1 MCYFL
6 SRFSAGEY
14 NKFRLTPLVDS
25 AIALAESGKI
35 GALNL
40 LMKRHPYTIS
50 SDILRVLSAIP
61 ETIAVQTYSQL
72 LPGKYP
78 PSIVILR
85 DGDWVECEQM
95 ASYINTS
102 PSQLDKRG
110 QVKTEILLKHSTGFL
125 WPSAAELS
133 EWYRSRARDI
143 DCLSGQLENCL
154 AMIELACQ
162 KGIVEL
168 QPFFDDMKYLYRV
181 VYSDELNEFI
191 MNLATWENLPDYQKF
206 KIILKGAKVE
216 TVVQRLDDMAIR
228 FMSKRLHVILSSNA
242 DKQEESYLTR
252 WMKEVAAENE
262 LAVCLSVIENGCGES
277 PIRGLFKDL
286 DEMIETA
293 IHCIYVCSATNQW
306 NTMSSVL
313 SKLLHKTKREKSLM
327 ASEDDFNRKDA
338 RQSLGT
344 SVVSYDDIQHVCADI
359 LSRLGDDVRDSYCDD
374 SRAYQFDNIKSLDMR
389 EKMLKVAEGHVEV
402 GRLFSYY
409 QVLIFLLPWKVA
421 A

>member
-1 MCYFL
+1 M
-6 SRFSAGEY
+6 
-14 NKFRLTPLVDS
+14 TPLVDT
-25 AIALAESGKI
+25 AVALAESGKI

-50 SDILRVLSAIP
+50 SAILRVLSAVP
-61 ETIAVQTYSQL
+61 ETIAVQTYGQL

-95 ASYINTS
+95 ASYMNTY
-102 PSQLDKRG
+102 PGQLDKRG

-125 WPSAAELS
+125 WPSVPELS

-154 AMIELACQ
+154 DMIELACQ

-168 QPFFDDMKYLYRV
+168 QPFLDDMKYLYRV

-206 KIILKGAKVE
+206 KIILKGAKDE
-216 TVVQRLDDMAIR
+216 TVVQRLDDMAIP
-228 FMSKRLHVILSSNA
+228 FMNKRLPSLSSSNT

-262 LAVCLSVIENGCGES
+262 LSICLCVIENGCGES
-277 PIRGLFKDL
+277 PICGLFKDL

-306 NTMSSVL
+306 NTMSSIL
-313 SKLLHKTKREKSLM
+313 SKLLHKAKREKSFL
-327 ASEDDFNRKDA
+327 ATEEDFNFKDA
-338 RQSLGT
+338 KQAFGT
-344 SVVSYDDIQHVCADI
+344 CVVSYDDMQHVCADI
-359 LSRLGDDVRDSYCDD
+359 LSRLSDGEGESYCND
-374 SRAYQFDNIKSLDMR
+374 SRACQFDNIKSFEMG

-402 GRLFSYY
+402 GRLFAYY
-409 QVLIFLLPWKVA
+409 QVLISFA
-421 A
+421 

>member
-1 MCYFL
+1 VLFFL
-6 SRFSAGEY
+6 FRFSAGEY
-14 NKFRLTPLVDS
+14 NKFRLMPLVDT

-50 SDILRVLSAIP
+50 SDILLVLSAIP
-61 ETIAVQTYSQL
+61 ETIAVQTYGQL

-102 PSQLDKRG
+102 PGQL
-110 QVKTEILLKHSTGFL
+110 VKTEILLKHSTGFL
-125 WPSAAELS
+125 WPSVAELS

-143 DCLSGQLENCL
+143 DCLSGQLENCI

-206 KIILKGAKVE
+206 KIILKGAKDE
-216 TVVQRLDDMAIR
+216 TVVQRLDDMAIP
-228 FMSKRLHVILSSNA
+228 FMSMHMISSSNA

-306 NTMSSVL
+306 NTMSSIL
-313 SKLLHKTKREKSLM
+313 SKLLHKAKRDKSLM
-327 ASEDDFNRKDA
+327 ASEEDFNLKDA
-338 RQSLGT
+338 KQALGT

-359 LSRLGDDVRDSYCDD
+359 LSGLGDNARDSYCHD

-402 GRLFSYY
+402 GRLFAYY
-409 QVLIFLLPWKVA
+409 QVLISLLQRKVA
-421 A
+421 V